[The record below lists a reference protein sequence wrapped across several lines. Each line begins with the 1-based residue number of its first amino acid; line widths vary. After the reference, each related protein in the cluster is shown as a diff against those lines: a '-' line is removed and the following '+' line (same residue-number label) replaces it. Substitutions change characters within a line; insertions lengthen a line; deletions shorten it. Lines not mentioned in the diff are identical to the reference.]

1 MNNTINNAFIN
12 GICNN
17 DHSRDII
24 AVSDDGREIGFT
36 YDIFELL
43 KTDKTIATIYDANT
57 GEIIY
62 TRDDLTTSTAAT
74 LAADAPVATTYTVP
88 ARAAETI
95 IDEII
100 ELFKNNDELFTG
112 CIEELDAYNGYL
124 GDDRFYS
131 MDDLPDLLAGYDP
144 IELLN
149 RAYFGN
155 DLDGGY
161 IDADRQI
168 YGSFNPNR
176 EYFRFNGYG
185 NLESTNYIDYTD
197 HLDDYAIRAMLENRA
212 YIYSI
217 NDNPELNILFDE
229 LEQANV

>member
-12 GICNN
+12 GIFNN

-62 TRDDLTTSTAAT
+62 TRDDLTTSTAASV
-74 LAADAPVATTYTVP
+74 AADAPVSTTYAAP
-88 ARAAETI
+88 ARTAETI
-95 IDEII
+95 IDDIV
-100 ELFKNNDELFTG
+100 ELFKNNDELFAE

-161 IDADRQI
+161 IDADRQV

-176 EYFRFNGYG
+176 DYYSFR
-185 NLESTNYIDYTD
+185 LTRPSIIHESPFSPPHTIKV
-197 HLDDYAIRAMLENRA
+197 LSYASLIINNKKHSMTSLTLFRM
-212 YIYSI
+212 SI
-217 NDNPELNILFDE
+217 F
-229 LEQANV
+229 